1 MTWQWRWFTLI
12 EVGRSE
18 RKKSWNVNR
27 FLSEQLSTHKV
38 GKKSWKVYFTLDPQY
53 TKEQKLGRPYYY
65 TTIWFSLFNL
75 SYGIYLFKIP
85 AFLCKNLIL
94 NLQFSTFL
102 SLNPSDAEVDQ
113 LKKEIDEDDSG
124 DIDFDE
130 FLELMNSTTLRYS
143 NSHKCATP
151 YFFHN

>member
-1 MTWQWRWFTLI
+1 MGF
-12 EVGRSE
+12 
-18 RKKSWNVNR
+18 
-27 FLSEQLSTHKV
+27 
-38 GKKSWKVYFTLDPQY
+38 
-53 TKEQKLGRPYYY
+53 
-65 TTIWFSLFNL
+65 
-75 SYGIYLFKIP
+75 
-85 AFLCKNLIL
+85 

-143 NSHKCATP
+143 NSHKCATT
-151 YFFHN
+151 YFFQN

>member
-1 MTWQWRWFTLI
+1 MGF
-12 EVGRSE
+12 
-18 RKKSWNVNR
+18 
-27 FLSEQLSTHKV
+27 
-38 GKKSWKVYFTLDPQY
+38 
-53 TKEQKLGRPYYY
+53 
-65 TTIWFSLFNL
+65 
-75 SYGIYLFKIP
+75 
-85 AFLCKNLIL
+85 

-151 YFFHN
+151 YFFVSIIKQRLTAVITVLLTHLFTLA